1 MRLRTAAPVLVAL
14 LLGAGACSGGEG
26 TTASVDAGDDGG
38 AARAELAS
46 AISAAQ
52 AGMPVPVSN
61 SRVQVLLED
70 LCDGGGG
77 IATQLGQLPLT
88 DADQADAVIRAL
100 TAGTDLL
107 CPEGVDADAAAQ
119 ARAAAISVAP
129 STTAADLSGSA
140 EGSGGNVAVGTAG
153 RTSAASSSSA
163 SGGSSSGTNGGA
175 ANGSTGTATVGGGGA
190 NGTGNQSSSS
200 FSQSVGGSGSSN
212 SPSAG

>member
-26 TTASVDAGDDGG
+26 TTASVDAGDDG

-52 AGMPVPVSN
+52 EGMPVPVSN
-61 SRVQVLLED
+61 SRVGVLLED
-70 LCDGGGG
+70 LCDGGSG
-77 IATQLGQLPLT
+77 IRAQLGQLPLT

-107 CPEGVDADAAAQ
+107 CPEGVDAGAAAQ

-212 SPSAG
+212 SASAG

>member
-26 TTASVDAGDDGG
+26 TTASVDAGDDG

-52 AGMPVPVSN
+52 EGMPVPVSN
-61 SRVQVLLED
+61 SRVGVLLED
-70 LCDGGGG
+70 LCDGGSG
-77 IATQLGQLPLT
+77 IRAQLGQLPLT

-107 CPEGVDADAAAQ
+107 CPEGVDAGAAAQ

-129 STTAADLSGSA
+129 STTAADLSSSP
-140 EGSGGNVAVGTAG
+140 EGSGGNVAGTAG

-163 SGGSSSGTNGGA
+163 SGGSSSGTDGGP
-175 ANGSTGTATVGGGGA
+175 ANESTGTATVGGGGA

-212 SPSAG
+212 SASAG